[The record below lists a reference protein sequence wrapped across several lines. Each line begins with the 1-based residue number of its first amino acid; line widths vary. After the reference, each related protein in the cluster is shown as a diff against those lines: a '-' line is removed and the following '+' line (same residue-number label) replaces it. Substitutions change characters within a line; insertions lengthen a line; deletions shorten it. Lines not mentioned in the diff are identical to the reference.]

1 MNALQVIK
9 NLLDY
14 GPAVFLSLIMFIIA
28 LLVRI
33 KPGRALSA
41 GLTLGV
47 AFTGMSLVIGF
58 MTSTIAPAGQ
68 AMVKNTGLTLTA
80 IDIGWTPV
88 AAIAWAWPFAALM
101 FPLQIVINFVM
112 FYFGWTRVLNVDMWN
127 VWHKAFIGAA
137 IMIMTGSPLIALV
150 MCSIW
155 IVLELKSG
163 DLIKNQVQAL
173 TGIPG
178 VTVTHPNMLEIIWM
192 APLNRLLESIP
203 FIANLKT
210 SPQELRNKLGFLAEN
225 HVLGFFL
232 GILIGIAAGY
242 GIKDTLILAVKAAAC
257 LTLFPMVAQLFM
269 QALAPISEAA
279 SNYMRQKFPGREFII
294 GLDWPILAGN
304 PTLWTACILDIPI
317 ILLCAIFIPGNITLP
332 FGSILM
338 TSLAMSATVITQGDL
353 VRTWLMMALATP
365 PTFLMASW
373 FAPLIT
379 KMAVETAAFPIPKG
393 ATEVTW
399 LAHNAQY
406 LRWSM
411 IEVGQVAIGKMWPG
425 IIIVPVFIGAYY
437 FYFKEMK
444 RREAAA
450 LENIP
455 GHDSGDAGSGDKNAQ
470 EAPSESA
477 VA

>member
-1 MNALQVIK
+1 MDAVQIIR

-14 GPAVFLSLIMFIIA
+14 GPAVFLPLIMFIIA
-28 LLVRI
+28 LFVRI
-33 KPGRALSA
+33 KPGKALSSA
-41 GLTLGV
+41 LTLGV

-88 AAIAWAWPFAALM
+88 AAIAWAWPYAALM
-101 FPLQIVINFVM
+101 FPLQIAINIAM
-112 FYFGWTRVLNVDMWN
+112 FYFGYTQILNIDMWN

-137 IMIMTGSPLIALV
+137 IMILTGSPVVALV

-155 IVLELKSG
+155 VVLELKSG
-163 DLIKNQVQAL
+163 DLIKNQVRAL

-178 VTVTHPNMLEIIWM
+178 VTVTHPNMLEIVWM

-203 FIANLKT
+203 FIAKLKT

-225 HVLGFFL
+225 HVLGFLL

-242 GIKDTLILAVKAAAC
+242 NVKDTLILAVKAAAC

-269 QALAPISEAA
+269 QALAPISDAA
-279 SNYMRQKFPGREFII
+279 SVYMRQRFPGRDFII

-304 PTLWTACILDIPI
+304 PTLWTACILNIPI
-317 ILLCAIFIPGNITLP
+317 ILLCAIFIPGNTTLP
-332 FGSILM
+332 FGSILI
-338 TSLAMSATVITQGDL
+338 TSLAMSATVLTQGDL
-353 VRTWLMMALATP
+353 IRTWLIMALATP

-373 FAPLIT
+373 FAPIIT
-379 KMAVETAAFPIPKG
+379 KMAVDTAAFSLPKG

-406 LRWSM
+406 LRYSM
-411 IEVGQVAIGKMWPG
+411 LEVAEVFIGKMWPG
-425 IIIVPVFIGAYY
+425 ILIVPVFLAAYC
-437 FYFKEMK
+437 FYLKEMK

-450 LENIP
+450 LEKLQIR
-455 GHDSGDAGSGDKNAQ
+455 
-470 EAPSESA
+470 
-477 VA
+477 